1 MISGKHLSL
10 CLLLATLPALAAESD
25 PAGAARAMALVRTL
39 ARPAPARTAYTE
51 VRFIGMLDR
60 ALVLRGEMTWLGGSR
75 LQRSVVTP
83 YPETTTIDGDTATLQ
98 RGQRAPQKFSL
109 GRAPELKDLL
119 GSFVALLSGDALAL
133 ARNFTLH
140 AYGDQ
145 AAWTLDLA
153 PRDAA
158 VARRIRDVSVDGS
171 GKTLRCMRV
180 DETDGD
186 TTFTLLGPLGDAKL
200 PDAPT
205 PAGLATLCAGA

>member
-1 MISGKHLSL
+1 
-10 CLLLATLPALAAESD
+10 
-25 PAGAARAMALVRTL
+25 
-39 ARPAPARTAYTE
+39 
-51 VRFIGMLDR
+51 
-60 ALVLRGEMTWLGGSR
+60 MTWLGGGR